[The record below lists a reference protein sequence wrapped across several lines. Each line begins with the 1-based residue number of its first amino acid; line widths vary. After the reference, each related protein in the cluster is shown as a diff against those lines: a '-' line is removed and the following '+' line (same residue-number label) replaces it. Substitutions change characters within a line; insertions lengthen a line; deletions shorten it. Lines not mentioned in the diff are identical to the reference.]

1 MSETGPVSSD
11 TARPGPAAAPA
22 GPRRVVP
29 VRHWG
34 QWVAVVILVLLAIK
48 LIADIAAHSA
58 VRWDVVLSRFG
69 AQAVLEGLGMTVVLT
84 LISMVLGAALG
95 VGVAIMR
102 LSRNRLLSAF
112 AFGFVWLFRGTPLLV
127 QVLIW
132 FNLSL
137 FLPRF
142 DLGFTTIQ
150 TNTVIQPF
158 TAAILA
164 LALNEAAYMAEIVRG
179 GILSVDKGQ
188 AEAAGAL
195 GMTPAQT
202 MRRIVLPQAMRSILP
217 PTGNEVVTLLKET
230 SLVSIIG
237 AGDLLF
243 RSRQLGT
250 ADFTQMEMFLVASA
264 WYLILTSIASI
275 IQSVVERRFDKD
287 RAPSAWWA
295 RILPVRA
302 EGARADRR
310 EVAS

>member
-1 MSETGPVSSD
+1 MTSAGPLSSD
-11 TARPGPAAAPA
+11 ARAAAGA
-22 GPRRVVP
+22 RVVP

-34 QWVAVVILVLLAIK
+34 QWAVVAILVALAVK
-48 LIADIAAHSA
+48 LVADIAAHSA
-58 VRWDVVLSRFG
+58 VRWDVVFSRFG

-84 LISMVLGAALG
+84 IVSMVLGAALG
-95 VGVAIMR
+95 VGIAIMR
-102 LSRNRLLSAF
+102 LSSNRLLAAF

-137 FLPRF
+137 FLPRI
-142 DLGFTTIQ
+142 DLGFTTVE
-150 TNTVIQPF
+150 TNAIIQPF

-195 GMTPAQT
+195 GMTPGQT

-217 PTGNEVVTLLKET
+217 PTGNELVTLLKET

-243 RSRQLGT
+243 RSRQMGT
-250 ADFTQMEMFLVASA
+250 GDFTQMEMFLVASA
-264 WYLILTSIASI
+264 WYLILTSVASV
-275 IQSVVERRFDKD
+275 IQAVIERRFDKD
-287 RAPSAWWA
+287 RAPSGLLA
-295 RILPVRA
+295 RLLPLRGERKEV
-302 EGARADRR
+302 GA
-310 EVAS
+310 

>member
-1 MSETGPVSSD
+1 MSAEK
-11 TARPGPAAAPA
+11 AAPA
-22 GPRRVVP
+22 PSAAPPRVVP

-34 QWVAVVILVLLAIK
+34 QWIVVAVLVALAAK
-48 LIADIAAHSA
+48 LVADIAAHST
-58 VRWDVVLSRFG
+58 VRWDVVFSRFG

-84 LISMVLGAALG
+84 IVSMVLGAALG
-95 VGVAIMR
+95 IGIAIMR
-102 LSRNRLLSAF
+102 LSSNRLLSAF

-137 FLPRF
+137 FLPRI
-142 DLGFTTIQ
+142 DLGFATVQ
-150 TNTVIQPF
+150 TNAIIQPF

-217 PTGNEVVTLLKET
+217 PTGNELVTLLKET

-243 RSRQLGT
+243 RSRQMGT
-250 ADFTQMEMFLVASA
+250 GDFTQMEMFLVASA
-264 WYLILTSIASI
+264 WYLVLTSVASI
-275 IQSVVERRFDKD
+275 IQTVVERRFDKD
-287 RAPSAWWA
+287 RAPSGWLA
-295 RILPVRA
+295 RLLPMR
-302 EGARADRR
+302 ERK
-310 EVAS
+310 EVAA